1 MAAETLRIATYH
13 TELSRKGPGLLL
25 RDILRGEDPQVQSV
39 VAIIA
44 KLEPDILV
52 LQGIDYDQDQVTLT
66 ALRDAIGDAG
76 VSYPHMFARMPNA
89 GLPSGA
95 DLDGDGRLG
104 EPEDAHSYGWFAGEG
119 GQAILSRFA
128 IVAPDAQDFS
138 AMLWSDMP
146 KPLWPQEA
154 MPGQTVQRLSSRG
167 HWVVPIDLGPTR
179 LNLMTFHATTPVF
192 DGPED
197 RNGRRN
203 HDEIVFWQHYL
214 DGGFGPIPEGPF
226 VLAGNANLDPVDGE
240 GRKAAILG
248 LLNDPRLQDPRPRGP
263 GAPNTPGHQ
272 GDPTLDT
279 VTWPQPGNLRVSYLL
294 PSADVTVTD
303 AGVYWPL
310 NGPASEEAT
319 TASRH
324 RLVWVDITL
333 D

>member
-1 MAAETLRIATYH
+1 MRIATYH

-25 RDILRGEDPQVQSV
+25 RDILRGQDPQVQAV
-39 VAIIA
+39 VDVIA

-52 LQGIDYDQDQVTLT
+52 LQGIDYDHDLIALT
-66 ALRDAIGDAG
+66 ALRDAIAEVGP
-76 VSYPHMFARMPNA
+76 SYPHMFARMPNA
-89 GLPSGA
+89 GLASGV

-119 GQAILSRFA
+119 GQAILSKFA
-128 IVAPDAQDFS
+128 ILAEDAQDFS
-138 AMLWSDMP
+138 DRLWSDMP
-146 KPLWPQEA
+146 QPLWPKEA
-154 MPGQTVQRLSSRG
+154 MPGQDVQRLSSRG
-167 HWVVPIDLGPTR
+167 HWSVPIDLGSMR
-179 LNLMTFHATTPVF
+179 LTLLSFHATTPVF

-214 DGGFGPIPEGPF
+214 DGAFGSAPEGPF

-240 GRKAAILG
+240 GRKAAIQT
-248 LLNDPRLQDPRPRGP
+248 LLADPRAQDPKPRGP
-263 GAPNTPGHQ
+263 GAANTPGHR
-272 GDPTLDT
+272 GDPRLDT
-279 VTWPQPGNLRVSYLL
+279 VEWPQVGNLRVSYVL
-294 PSADVTVTD
+294 PSAELSVTD
-303 AGVYWPL
+303 AGVHWPSD
-310 NGPASEEAT
+310 GPEAAVAA